1 MRRERGIA
9 LLLVM
14 WLTMLLAAVVGTFA
28 LTAQMEK
35 LQGRTL
41 SRGVVA
47 ERAARAGVEYAL
59 TRLTATDPQRRCLP
73 DGRRHDRGFGD
84 MTAPLRVLDESG
96 HIDTKPP
103 HVASPPASFTVPAAD
118 T

>member
-28 LTAQMEK
+28 LTAPMEK

-47 ERAARAGVEYAL
+47 DHAPRAGVEYAL
-59 TRLTATDPQRRCLP
+59 TLLTDTDPQRHRLP
-73 DGRRHDRGFGD
+73 DGRRYDWAVG
-84 MTAPLRVLDESG
+84 ALRVRREAVEASGTAGAQATALD
-96 HIDTKPP
+96 T
-103 HVASPPASFTVPAAD
+103 
-118 T
+118 